1 MKIKQDISI
10 GENLKKLR
18 KKAHLS
24 QEEVA
29 AMLELKGL
37 SVSREMLSQ
46 MEQGRYSIRVSVLF
60 VLKEIYKANW
70 DDFFEGISF
79 QHRIELEGS
88 TCLYISKQV
97 SFWNSC
103 WRSGKNRFALFPGF
117 SVASHILYGALPMP
131 RKPFEKGLSENF
143 QFCSFSANSFQYQY
157 APPFHLSSRPAAA
170 SQSRKPL
177 RAVTDVEPPGAL
189 LFPWSREIMF

>member
-1 MKIKQDISI
+1 
-10 GENLKKLR
+10 
-18 KKAHLS
+18 
-24 QEEVA
+24 
-29 AMLELKGL
+29 
-37 SVSREMLSQ
+37 MLSQ

-88 TCLYISKQV
+88 TCLYIANK
-97 SFWNSC
+97 C
-103 WRSGKNRFALFPGF
+103 RFGIRAGGPEKIASLFFLAFLWLRTYYMG
-117 SVASHILYGALPMP
+117 LCPMP

-143 QFCSFSANSFQYQY
+143 QFCSLTRDLVFQYQY

>member
-70 DDFFEGISF
+70 NDFFEGISF
-79 QHRIELEGS
+79 
-88 TCLYISKQV
+88 
-97 SFWNSC
+97 
-103 WRSGKNRFALFPGF
+103 
-117 SVASHILYGALPMP
+117 
-131 RKPFEKGLSENF
+131 
-143 QFCSFSANSFQYQY
+143 
-157 APPFHLSSRPAAA
+157 PA
-170 SQSRKPL
+170 QN
-177 RAVTDVEPPGAL
+177 
-189 LFPWSREIMF
+189 